1 MPHPSFLTYAEVLE
15 MAAVLDCSD
24 TRFVDGVD
32 TQRESRDGR
41 HLVVDTFLGTP
52 DGAPV
57 VGYTGFGDFRRCSD
71 LSDSVHDAQAFL
83 EIRFCISSRPAI
95 EQ

>member
-15 MAAVLDCSD
+15 MAAVLDRSD
-24 TRFVDGVD
+24 TRFVDSVV

-41 HLVVDTFLGTP
+41 HLVVGTFLGTP

-57 VGYTGFGDFRRCSD
+57 VGYTGFGDFRCCSD
-71 LSDSVHDAQAFL
+71 LSDSVHDAQTFF
-83 EIRFCISSRPAI
+83 EIRLCIGSRPRI

>member
-15 MAAVLDCSD
+15 MAAVLDRSD
-24 TRFVDGVD
+24 PPFVDGVG
-32 TQRESRDGR
+32 TQRECRNGS
-41 HLVVDTFLGTP
+41 HVMVDTFLATP

-57 VGYTGFGDFRRCSD
+57 VGYTGFGDFRCCPD
-71 LSDSVHDAQAFL
+71 LSHSVHDAQAFL
-83 EIRFCISSRPAI
+83 EIRFCSGSHPGI